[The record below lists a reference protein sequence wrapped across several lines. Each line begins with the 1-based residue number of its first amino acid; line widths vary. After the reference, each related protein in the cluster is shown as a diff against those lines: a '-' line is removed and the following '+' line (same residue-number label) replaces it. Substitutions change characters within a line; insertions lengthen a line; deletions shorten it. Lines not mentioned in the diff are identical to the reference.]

1 MSEIDSRNN
10 YVIFPPCLKRKVIMP
25 LASALPQDTRRELE
39 AIGQADILVGIPSF
53 NNASTIG
60 HVAASSARG
69 IAEHFPELKAVLI
82 NSDGGSKDETPG
94 AFMDADA
101 PPEVKK
107 LSFGYEGLAGKG
119 SSLKAIFEACSLL
132 GVKAGVVVDA
142 DLRSITPLWIKL
154 LAGPVVRGEAGYVT
168 PYYVRHKYDGTIT
181 NNIVYPTTR
190 ALYGVRIRQPIGGD
204 FAFSGGLAHVYTEKD
219 VWESDVAR
227 FGIDVFMTTTAVME
241 GAPICQANL
250 GAKIHDPR
258 DPAASLG
265 PMFRQVTGTIFR
277 LMRQYQGKWK
287 NISGSKLA
295 PVLGPA
301 SDAESEP
308 VNVNLPGLL
317 DNFRSGCRASAPRLQ
332 EFLSTEN
339 FEKLKEHAE
348 AEGEKCEL
356 SPRLWARIVYD
367 FAIEY
372 NRGRHDPGGVVDA
385 MTPIYFGRV
394 ASFVSQTANLS
405 TTQAEKN
412 IEEQAEVFEQEKSYL
427 LSRWENIIQDA

>member
-1 MSEIDSRNN
+1 M
-10 YVIFPPCLKRKVIMP
+10 PP
-25 LASALPQDTRRELE
+25 ANALPEDTRRELE

-69 IAEHFPELKAVLI
+69 MAEHFPGLKAVLI
-82 NSDGGSKDETPG
+82 NSDGGSKDETSG
-94 AFMDADA
+94 AFMRAEA
-101 PPEVKK
+101 PSGTTK
-107 LSFGYEGLAGKG
+107 LSFSYEGPAGKG

-132 GVKAGVVVDA
+132 RVKAGVVVDA
-142 DLRSITPLWIKL
+142 DLRSITPLWVKL
-154 LAGPVVRGEAGYVT
+154 LADPVVRGEAEYVT
-168 PYYVRHKYDGTIT
+168 PYYIRHKYDGTIT

-204 FAFSGGLAHVYTEKD
+204 FAFSGGLARVYTEKD
-219 VWESDVAR
+219 VWETDVAR
-227 FGIDVFMTTTAVME
+227 FGIDVFMTTTAIME
-241 GAPICQANL
+241 GAPICQASL
-250 GAKIHDPR
+250 GTKIHDPR

-277 LMRQYQGKWK
+277 LMRQYQERWK
-287 NISGSKLA
+287 DISGSKLA
-295 PVLGPA
+295 PVMGPA
-301 SDAESEP
+301 SDAEPEP
-308 VNVNLPGLL
+308 VNANLSALL
-317 DNFRSGCRASAPRLQ
+317 EKFRSGCRASAPRLE
-332 EFLSTEN
+332 EFLSTGN
-339 FEKLKEHAE
+339 FEELKEHAE

-372 NRGRHDPGGVVDA
+372 NRGRHDPDEVVDA

-394 ASFVSQTANLS
+394 ASFVSQTADLS
-405 TTQAEKN
+405 TTQAEKI

-427 LSRWENIIQDA
+427 LSRWENIIQGA